1 MFVNQ
6 MCMSAIAHGH
16 SDKIT
21 EIVNWVAFYFTRHGY
36 DQWIEARGGWVWF
49 FKMFAV
55 IPSMIM

>member
-21 EIVNWVAFYFTRHGY
+21 DIVNWVAFYFTRHGY
-36 DQWIEARGGWVWF
+36 DQWIEARGGWVG
-49 FKMFAV
+49 
-55 IPSMIM
+55 S